1 MVWTNY
7 FASKISRVD
16 TTLFPVLKKN
26 TIISIILL
34 LSCIIISL
42 LLSNVPF
49 IIKYFRNNN
58 RIEGLGT
65 TSFDKINSIDELDA
79 LQKSIDDIS
88 LKNNEI
94 DLLVKEKEK
103 EYNNTPDYNSLT
115 DKKFDV
121 FADKVSK
128 IFNLI
133 NTLVENIDIKEI
145 QDNLSN
151 ILLKK
156 PKPGIKDIED
166 YRSVVNKL
174 DKELKSINTK
184 ITNKREAITKK
195 LSEDTDKSMNK
206 SKEFGNEVSS
216 KNPLNNNE

>member
-1 MVWTNY
+1 MVWTNS
-7 FASKISRVD
+7 FVSKDFIKF
-16 TTLFPVLKKN
+16 LPVLKKN

-34 LSCIIISL
+34 LSCIFISL

-58 RIEGLGT
+58 QIEGLGT
-65 TSFDKINSIDELDA
+65 TSFDKINSIDDLDA
-79 LQKSIDDIS
+79 LQKSVDDIS

-103 EYNNTPDYNSLT
+103 EYNNTLDYTSLT

-133 NTLVENIDIKEI
+133 NTLVDNIDIKDI

-174 DKELKSINTK
+174 DKEIKIINTK
-184 ITNKREAITKK
+184 ITDKIEVITKK
-195 LSEDTDKSMNK
+195 LSEDTDKSINK
-206 SKEFGNEVSS
+206 SKEVGNDVSS
-216 KNPLNNNE
+216 KNPLNSNE

>member
-1 MVWTNY
+1 MVWTNS
-7 FASKISRVD
+7 FVSKDFIKF
-16 TTLFPVLKKN
+16 LPVLKKN

-34 LSCIIISL
+34 LSCIFISL

-58 RIEGLGT
+58 QIEGLGT
-65 TSFDKINSIDELDA
+65 TSFDKINSIDDLDA
-79 LQKSIDDIS
+79 LQKSVDDIS

-103 EYNNTPDYNSLT
+103 EYNNTLDYTSLT

-133 NTLVENIDIKEI
+133 NTLVDNIDIKDI

-174 DKELKSINTK
+174 DKEIKIINTK
-184 ITNKREAITKK
+184 ITDKREAITKK
-195 LSEDTDKSMNK
+195 LSEDTDKSINK
-206 SKEFGNEVSS
+206 SKEVGNDVSS
-216 KNPLNNNE
+216 KNPLNSNE

>member
-1 MVWTNY
+1 MVWTNS
-7 FASKISRVD
+7 FVSKDFIKF
-16 TTLFPVLKKN
+16 LPVLKKN
-26 TIISIILL
+26 TIISIIIL
-34 LSCIIISL
+34 LSCIFISL

-58 RIEGLGT
+58 QIEGLGT
-65 TSFDKINSIDELDA
+65 TSFDKINSIDDLDA
-79 LQKSIDDIS
+79 LQKSVDDIS

-103 EYNNTPDYNSLT
+103 EYNNTLDYTSLT

-133 NTLVENIDIKEI
+133 NTLVDNIDIKDI

-174 DKELKSINTK
+174 DKEIKIINTK
-184 ITNKREAITKK
+184 ITDKREAITKK
-195 LSEDTDKSMNK
+195 LSEDTDKSINK
-206 SKEFGNEVSS
+206 SKEVGNDVSS
-216 KNPLNNNE
+216 KNPLNSNE

>member
-1 MVWTNY
+1 MVWTNS
-7 FASKISRVD
+7 FVSKDFIKF
-16 TTLFPVLKKN
+16 LPVLKKN

-58 RIEGLGT
+58 QIEGLET

-103 EYNNTPDYNSLT
+103 EYNNTSDYTSLT

-174 DKELKSINTK
+174 DKELKSINTI
-184 ITNKREAITKK
+184 ITNKREEITKK

-206 SKEFGNEVSS
+206 SKEVGNEVSS
-216 KNPLNNNE
+216 KNPLNSND

>member
-7 FASKISRVD
+7 LASKISRFD

-58 RIEGLGT
+58 QIEGLET

-103 EYNNTPDYNSLT
+103 EYNNTSDYTSLT

-206 SKEFGNEVSS
+206 SKEVGNEVSS
-216 KNPLNNNE
+216 KNPLNSNE

>member
-1 MVWTNY
+1 MVQINS
-7 FASKISRVD
+7 FASKDFIKF
-16 TTLFPVLKKN
+16 LPVLKKN

-34 LSCIIISL
+34 LSCIFISL

-65 TSFDKINSIDELDA
+65 TSFDKIKSIEELDA
-79 LQKSIDDIS
+79 LQKSVDDIS

-103 EYNNTPDYNSLT
+103 EYNNTSTYNSLT
-115 DKKFDV
+115 DKAFDV
-121 FADKVSK
+121 FANKVSK

-133 NTLVENIDIKEI
+133 ITLVDNIDIKDI

-156 PKPGIKDIED
+156 PKPDIKDIED

-174 DKELKSINTK
+174 DKEIKSINTK
-184 ITNKREAITKK
+184 IANKREEITKK
-195 LSEDTDKSMNK
+195 ISEDTDKSMNK
-206 SKEFGNEVSS
+206 SKEIGNDVSS
-216 KNPLNNNE
+216 KNPLNSND